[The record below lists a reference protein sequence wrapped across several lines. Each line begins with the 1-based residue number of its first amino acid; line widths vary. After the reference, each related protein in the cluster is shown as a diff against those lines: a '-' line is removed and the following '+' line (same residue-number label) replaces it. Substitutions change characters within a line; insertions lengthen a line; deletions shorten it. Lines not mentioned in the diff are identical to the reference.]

1 MSKGFKES
9 VHKTAEFF
17 KELFLWFVTSLP
29 WLVPLCAAAA
39 LLIALIRRRALKN
52 PERAER
58 RRARREARKAA
69 KEARRAARLAKKNG
83 ASSGDGPKE

>member
-1 MSKGFKES
+1 MVRHQS
-9 VHKTAEFF
+9 
-17 KELFLWFVTSLP
+17 
-29 WLVPLCAAAA
+29 PLAGPAVR
-39 LLIALIRRRALKN
+39 RRRALKN

-83 ASSGDGPKE
+83 ASSEDSPKE